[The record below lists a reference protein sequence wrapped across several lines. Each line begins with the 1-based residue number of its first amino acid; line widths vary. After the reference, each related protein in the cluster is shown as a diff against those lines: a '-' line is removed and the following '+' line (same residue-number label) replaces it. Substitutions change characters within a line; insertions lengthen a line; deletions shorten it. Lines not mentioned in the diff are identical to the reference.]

1 MNKEELKK
9 IQKILFKDY
18 VENNNIVNYLDK
30 ESQESKKNRDFIFNE
45 NASIDIAYNLD
56 NGLREKQ
63 EKNDKHFHMLDL
75 NESIKITD
83 SYDNKNIKDNDFVF
97 KGPINLQKIH
107 HLGKKHKNPD
117 KDNLIMKKKEVD
129 ELQNFRK
136 EEIQNYQI
144 IQNIIDI

>member
-56 NGLREKQ
+56 NELREKHK
-63 EKNDKHFHMLDL
+63 KNDEHFHMLDL
-75 NESIKITD
+75 NENIKITD
-83 SYDNKNIKDNDFVF
+83 SYDNKNIKDNDFAF

-117 KDNLIMKKKEVD
+117 K
-129 ELQNFRK
+129 
-136 EEIQNYQI
+136 
-144 IQNIIDI
+144 